1 MIKFEIKVNNLI
13 LLILDWCEKKK
24 LRCVQNG
31 LSVYFDLENLI
42 FEDVKNELKE
52 YLIKESG
59 IKKIKKINI
68 RLTDTD
74 YNKLVNL
81 SKQTEITVSQIV
93 RHSIK
98 EFLNKIENK

>member
-1 MIKFEIKVNNLI
+1 MKKEKFEIKVNNLI

-59 IKKIKKINI
+59 IKKIKKMITF
-68 RLTDTD
+68 L
-74 YNKLVNL
+74 Y
-81 SKQTEITVSQIV
+81 SKQRTYIIFKTKNSCYA
-93 RHSIK
+93 
-98 EFLNKIENK
+98 